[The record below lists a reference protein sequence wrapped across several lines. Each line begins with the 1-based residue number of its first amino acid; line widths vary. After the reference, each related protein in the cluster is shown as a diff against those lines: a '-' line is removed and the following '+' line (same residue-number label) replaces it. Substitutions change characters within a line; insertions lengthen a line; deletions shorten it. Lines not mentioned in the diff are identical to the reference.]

1 MTTIAVFETDLVG
14 DDPTFV
20 AATAA
25 GDDFPNDGKTI
36 FVIKNG
42 GGSPITATFADT
54 GSSSPAEANSFDA
67 DVDVIVTN
75 AEEEWIGPFDKRRF
89 TDSVA
94 VTYTADTS
102 VTVAA
107 VRVDPA

>member
-20 AATAA
+20 AATSG

-36 FVIKNG
+36 YIIKNG

-54 GSSSPAEANSFDA
+54 GSSSPAEANAFDA

-75 AEEEWIGPFDKRRF
+75 AEEEWVGPFDKRRF

-94 VTYTADTS
+94 VTLTDDSS

>member
-1 MTTIAVFETDLVG
+1 MATITVFATDLVG
-14 DDPTFV
+14 GDPTFV

-36 FVIKNG
+36 YVIKNG

-54 GSSSPAEANSFDA
+54 GSSSPPEANAFDA

-75 AEEEWIGPFDKRRF
+75 ATEDWIGPFDKKRF

-94 VTYTADTS
+94 VTLTDDTS